1 VAPRRRLHRTCTVLR
16 VLILVAAYTGLR
28 QSELL
33 GLRWRD
39 VDRAAQRIRMR
50 NTFVR
55 GEHSAEAK
63 SDLSTRRSVPMADR
77 VAAELDRWSGRT
89 AYSGADELVFAHP
102 QTGGP
107 LDRSKVPKR
116 FKSACR
122 SAAVRPVR
130 FHDL

>member
-1 VAPRRRLHRTCTVLR
+1 
-16 VLILVAAYTGLR
+16 
-28 QSELL
+28 
-33 GLRWRD
+33 
-39 VDRAAQRIRMR
+39 
-50 NTFVR
+50 
-55 GEHSAEAK
+55 
-63 SDLSTRRSVPMADR
+63 MADR

-130 FHDL
+130 FHDLRHTFVTRMAAAGRALANHPGVARPRGQQTTQIYAHYAPSEREVELVNNAFASTALEPRVQIGVQIERN